1 VEDCGQ
7 VEAGDAAVD
16 LLRAAD
22 CGRGNTSP
30 TRGLGSSSRD
40 IAPSVSSRQR
50 APRLGGL
57 LNIARQGVQAVRE
70 DTTCLD
76 WPDLGVTSG
85 IADPLCLLV
94 GKVLHAKLQF
104 ALAPNEVWVKT
115 LLGCSS
121 RPATMMPMVP
131 YPPWRHH

>member
-16 LLRAAD
+16 LLRAAA
-22 CGRGNTSP
+22 CGRGNTAP

-40 IAPSVSSRQR
+40 IAPSVSSRRR

-94 GKVLHAKLQF
+94 GKVLHAKLF
-104 ALAPNEVWVKT
+104 TYVILYLTNEVEFGQDI
-115 LLGCSS
+115 LQGCVSS
-121 RPATMMPMVP
+121 YHLHM
-131 YPPWRHH
+131 